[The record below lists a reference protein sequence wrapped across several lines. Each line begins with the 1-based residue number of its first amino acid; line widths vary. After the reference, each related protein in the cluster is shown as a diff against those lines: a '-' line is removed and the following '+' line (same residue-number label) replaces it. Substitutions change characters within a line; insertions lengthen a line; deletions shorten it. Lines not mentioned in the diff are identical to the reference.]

1 MGWGVEGGTSQIIE
15 NGLTLT
21 EKHGNM
27 SSHVLA
33 HECALSGKV
42 SNPMNQATYVGE
54 SCKDLSPPKIL

>member
-33 HECALSGKV
+33 HECPLREGFQS
-42 SNPMNQATYVGE
+42 YE
-54 SCKDLSPPKIL
+54 SSDICWRIL